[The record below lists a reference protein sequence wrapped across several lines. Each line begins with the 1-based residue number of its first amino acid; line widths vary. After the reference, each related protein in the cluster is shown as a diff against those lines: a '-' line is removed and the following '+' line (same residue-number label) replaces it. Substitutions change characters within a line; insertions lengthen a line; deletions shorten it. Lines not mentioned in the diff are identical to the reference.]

1 MAFNL
6 QSHTEL
12 TNLQTTEDVSLGIMR
27 WGTSNSFPQTL
38 KNLITQSPTAKPVI
52 DRTAKFLMGGSFEG
66 EDIIVSPYGLTLK
79 KVVSNLAMSYAI
91 HEAFSMQMNYNI
103 KGIVAGINPM
113 DIAEERFNRFDELN
127 YSSKIG
133 YHQDFGRNAVER
145 KLIANI
151 PNKGDIKWFNRFNP
165 SEVLAQMEKEGFDNY
180 LGQILYHTEVGHS
193 SYPIPPLQSVIN
205 YVLADIENSILM
217 RKESSTGF
225 ISSYILKT
233 TLDSEDPNLIALETA
248 IESAQGARGAGKVIT
263 FSGMSPEDLQAT
275 VLEEIGT
282 GSAGAK
288 GVVDAAT
295 AADELISKKIIGA
308 YLIPPILAGTEVS
321 TGFSTQ
327 ALKDAYFVFN
337 SITQVGRDTIE
348 SEINRVLKN
357 SVFDIKEIK
366 LNKLTLDEDEMED
379 KDV

>member
-1 MAFNL
+1 
-6 QSHTEL
+6 
-12 TNLQTTEDVSLGIMR
+12 
-27 WGTSNSFPQTL
+27 
-38 KNLITQSPTAKPVI
+38 
-52 DRTAKFLMGGSFEG
+52 
-66 EDIIVSPYGLTLK
+66 
-79 KVVSNLAMSYAI
+79 
-91 HEAFSMQMNYNI
+91 
-103 KGIVAGINPM
+103 
-113 DIAEERFNRFDELN
+113 
-127 YSSKIG
+127 
-133 YHQDFGRNAVER
+133 
-145 KLIANI
+145 
-151 PNKGDIKWFNRFNP
+151 
-165 SEVLAQMEKEGFDNY
+165 MEKEGFDNY
-180 LGQILYHTEVGHS
+180 IGQILYHTEVGHS

-233 TLDSEDPNLIALETA
+233 TLDSEDPNLIAFEEA
-248 IESAQGARGAGKVIT
+248 IESAQGARGHGKVIT
-263 FSGMSPEDLQAT
+263 FSGMSPDDLQAT

-308 YLIPPILAGTEVS
+308 YLIPPILAGAEVS

-366 LNKLTLDEDEMED
+366 LNKLSLDEEEMEEEN
-379 KDV
+379 V